1 MHNIEI
7 PLLTRFTRPT
17 ISLYSSRALI
27 DTGAEWLIID
37 MDEKSVIRKF
47 GAKKIPISG
56 DLFGISEIPVQYQVF
71 LLDHFC
77 IENMIYKKF
86 PAIVA
91 PINDPNVDIIIG
103 SSMYSRGSK
112 ITIDTDRNSVIFDF
126 TDVFFLS
133 GKPWIRRNGEWRY
146 LDVRDGK
153 LVALTAN

>member
-47 GAKKIPISG
+47 GAEKIPIFG

-77 IENMIYKKF
+77 IGNMI
-86 PAIVA
+86 
-91 PINDPNVDIIIG
+91 
-103 SSMYSRGSK
+103 
-112 ITIDTDRNSVIFDF
+112 
-126 TDVFFLS
+126 
-133 GKPWIRRNGEWRY
+133 
-146 LDVRDGK
+146 
-153 LVALTAN
+153 